1 MVNSFIHSGF
11 IKGIIMDVRIPP
23 HNLDA
28 EKAVLGALLTN
39 GSNSGAVVDTVTSIL
54 KSEDFYRDAHRII
67 YDAILEIVHAN
78 KTADF
83 ITVGEELDRRKRLDA
98 VGGLA
103 YITSLANESVSYNV
117 EEHAKIIS
125 EKAQLRRLIDAGNK
139 IVGMTYAGEDEPTA
153 ILNKAEQMVLGRKW
167 SNTVRIIICS
177 Y

>member
-1 MVNSFIHSGF
+1 
-11 IKGIIMDVRIPP
+11 MDVRIPP

-103 YITSLANESVSYNV
+103 YITSLAN
-117 EEHAKIIS
+117 
-125 EKAQLRRLIDAGNK
+125 
-139 IVGMTYAGEDEPTA
+139 
-153 ILNKAEQMVLGRKW
+153 
-167 SNTVRIIICS
+167 
-177 Y
+177 

>member
-1 MVNSFIHSGF
+1 
-11 IKGIIMDVRIPP
+11 MDVRIPP

-83 ITVGEELDRRKRLDA
+83 ITVVK
-98 VGGLA
+98 
-103 YITSLANESVSYNV
+103 S
-117 EEHAKIIS
+117 
-125 EKAQLRRLIDAGNK
+125 
-139 IVGMTYAGEDEPTA
+139 
-153 ILNKAEQMVLGRKW
+153 
-167 SNTVRIIICS
+167 
-177 Y
+177 

>member
-1 MVNSFIHSGF
+1 
-11 IKGIIMDVRIPP
+11 MDVRIPP

-98 VGGLA
+98 VGVLL
-103 YITSLANESVSYNV
+103 ILHLLLMNRCPTMLRNMRKSLA
-117 EEHAKIIS
+117 
-125 EKAQLRRLIDAGNK
+125 
-139 IVGMTYAGEDEPTA
+139 
-153 ILNKAEQMVLGRKW
+153 RKL
-167 SNTVRIIICS
+167 SCAALSMQGIKS
-177 Y
+177 